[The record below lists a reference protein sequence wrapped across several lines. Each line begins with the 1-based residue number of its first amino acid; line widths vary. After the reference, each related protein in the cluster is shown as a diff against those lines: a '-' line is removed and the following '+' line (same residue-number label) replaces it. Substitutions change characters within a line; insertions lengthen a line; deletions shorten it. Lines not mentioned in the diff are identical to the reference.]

1 MWHKPRVMTAVSD
14 LLFLAGAAA
23 LLVAAVVWGTP
34 RLRLFPLHEIQVT
47 HALQE
52 VRQSDVEQSL
62 SDVLR
67 GNFFTVDIEALRRA
81 VEQLPWVRR
90 AEVWR
95 KWPSRIEV
103 RIEEHRAAAHWGDGP
118 EQLVNTYGELFS
130 AALSQDQQL
139 PRLSGPVGS
148 SSEVLRRYEEFAQ
161 ILKPTGRLP
170 AQMALSPR
178 LAWLLKLEDG
188 MLVEL
193 GREQAKAPIRMRLQ
207 RFVDY
212 YPTLSNTRQ
221 GRPMAVDMR
230 YPNGFALRFPASA
243 AQEVKGK
250 K

>member
-193 GREQAKAPIRMRLQ
+193 GREQAKAPIRIRLQ

-212 YPTLSNTRQ
+212 YPTLSETRH
-221 GRPMAVDMR
+221 GRPLAVDMR
-230 YPNGFALRFPASA
+230 YPNGFALRFAASVG
-243 AQEVKGK
+243 QERKGK

>member
-1 MWHKPRVMTAVSD
+1 M
-14 LLFLAGAAA
+14 
-23 LLVAAVVWGTP
+23 LVAAVVWGTP